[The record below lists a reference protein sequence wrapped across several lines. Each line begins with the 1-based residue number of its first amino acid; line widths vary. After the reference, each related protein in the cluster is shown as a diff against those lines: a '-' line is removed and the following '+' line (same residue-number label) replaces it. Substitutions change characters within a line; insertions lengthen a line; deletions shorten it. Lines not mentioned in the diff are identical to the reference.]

1 MITFLQ
7 GTIVEKE
14 PTRIVL
20 DVGGVGYEVFIPLSS
35 FDRLPAKDAACRVLT
50 VDYIREDA
58 HQLFGFMTDAERK
71 MFHQLTSVT
80 GIGPRTAL
88 SALSGLSVRDIRAAV
103 VSNDIRRLSSIS
115 GIGKKTA
122 ERIVVE
128 LKDKIGAAEALEALA
143 GTQAGK
149 ADDELS
155 IRDAV
160 LALAALGYRQE
171 EARKLV
177 QHALDH
183 GAAVGNTEEI
193 IRKALAGR

>member
-1 MITFLQ
+1 MISFLQ
-7 GTIVEKE
+7 GTVVEKE
-14 PTRIVL
+14 PTRAVL

-35 FDRLPAKDAACRVLT
+35 FDRMPARDAACRILT
-50 VDYIREDA
+50 VDYVREDT
-58 HQLFGFMTDAERK
+58 HQLFGFMTEAERH
-71 MFHQLTSVT
+71 MFNLLTSIS

-88 SALSGLSVRDIRAAV
+88 STLSGLSVRDIRGAIAGR
-103 VSNDIRRLSSIS
+103 DIRRLSSIS

-128 LKDKIGAAEALEALA
+128 LKDKIGAGEAFEALA
-143 GTQAGK
+143 GSQAGLPE
-149 ADDELS
+149 DEMHV
-155 IRDAV
+155 RDAM

-177 QHALDH
+177 QQALDS
-183 GAAVGNTEEI
+183 GAASNTEDL